1 MKTKNIIFSVAA
13 SFIFLLTIALV
24 SDVNAENP
32 EEEPAIGIVEKLG
45 STIPDDVM
53 LKDENGNDVSL
64 KSLIDKPTVVS
75 LVYFRC
81 PGICTPLLNGLTTV
95 VRKTDLI
102 PGKDFKVLT
111 ISFDHTEDFSLAASK
126 KENYLTNLN
135 REIPKDSWRF
145 LTGDSANIAKVS
157 NTLGFKFQ
165 KQGSDFVHG
174 ASIMVL
180 SSEGKLVRYLY
191 GTDYLPF
198 DFKMAITEAGEGRIS
213 PTIAKVVKMCFSYD
227 AGAKKYVLNVTRIAG
242 GGILLLLGIF
252 VGVLIFKKKKVNNKT
267 ELT

>member
-1 MKTKNIIFSVAA
+1 MKETKLTNSLTYLFLIILAFGS
-13 SFIFLLTIALV
+13 SALM
-24 SDVNAENP
+24 AENP
-32 EEEPAIGIVEKLG
+32 AEEPEIGIVEKLG
-45 STIPDDVM
+45 NILPEDIQ
-53 LKDENGNDVSL
+53 LKDENGNDVNL
-64 KSLIDKPTVVS
+64 KSLINKPTVVS

-81 PGICTPLLNGLTTV
+81 PGICSPLLNGLTTV
-95 VRKTDLI
+95 VGRTDLI
-102 PGKDFKVLT
+102 PGKDFNVLT
-111 ISFDHTEDFSLAASK
+111 ISFDHNEDHNLASSK
-126 KENYLTNLN
+126 KENYLKTLN
-135 REIPKDSWRF
+135 RDIPQDSWRF
-145 LTGDSANIAKVS
+145 LTGDSANIAKIS
-157 NTLGFKFQ
+157 NSLGFRFQ
-165 KQGSDFVHG
+165 KQGNDFAHG

-180 SSEGKLVRYLY
+180 SSDGKMIRYLY

-252 VGVLIFKKKKVNNKT
+252 IGVLVFKKKKVNNKT